1 MPKFM
6 IFLTNKYLSFQ
17 IQAFKQIL
25 GYWRFTNRKYF
36 QYLNSSKHL

>member
-17 IQAFKQIL
+17 TQAFKQIL
-25 GYWRFTNRKYF
+25 VIEDLLIENIFNI
-36 QYLNSSKHL
+36 

>member
-25 GYWRFTNRKYF
+25 AIGDLLIENIFNI
-36 QYLNSSKHL
+36 